1 MHVIIRITITIIN
14 LYCYYKQERPILTD
28 IRRLQVLSSNRLR
41 RLQVLSSSK
50 RRIMASSSSSSSTTQ
65 SARNKTVQGNIE
77 LDSHAD
83 TIVAGANCILL
94 NYTGR
99 ECDVAPYSEEY
110 ESITNVPIVTAATAW
125 QSQETG
131 QIYILVFNEAL
142 FYGSKL
148 DHSLINPN
156 QLRSYGVHFWDN
168 PYDENHQLSID
179 TPCGLFMPL
188 MSKGTKICFDSRV
201 PTRYELENCTHIDM
215 TS

>member
-50 RRIMASSSSSSSTTQ
+50 RRIMASSSSTQ
-65 SARNKTVQGNIE
+65 SAHDKTVQGNIE

-125 QSQETG
+125 QSQDTG
-131 QIYILVFNEAL
+131 QIYILVFNKA
-142 FYGSKL
+142 
-148 DHSLINPN
+148 HS
-156 QLRSYGVHFWDN
+156 H
-168 PYDENHQLSID
+168 
-179 TPCGLFMPL
+179 
-188 MSKGTKICFDSRV
+188 
-201 PTRYELENCTHIDM
+201 TH
-215 TS
+215 